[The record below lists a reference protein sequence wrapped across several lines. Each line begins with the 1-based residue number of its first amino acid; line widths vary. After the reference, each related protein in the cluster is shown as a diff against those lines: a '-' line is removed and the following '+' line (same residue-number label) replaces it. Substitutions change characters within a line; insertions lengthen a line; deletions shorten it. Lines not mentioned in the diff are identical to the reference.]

1 MNAQTPPDAIRKH
14 ATLLGV
20 RDPRLAESCWQMAWL
35 WAESKAKT
43 KRRCEHFAAAV
54 SMYACY
60 LMRISTS
67 GDCEAAQSEA
77 FCAYELIV
85 IADGVEDAHG

>member
-1 MNAQTPPDAIRKH
+1 MNAQTPPDAIRQH
-14 ATLLGV
+14 AKLIGV

-35 WAESKAKT
+35 WAEGKAKT
-43 KRRCEHFAAAV
+43 TRRCEHFAAAV

-85 IADGVEDAHG
+85 IADGVENAHG